1 MSERTL
7 VTRGLPPGRD
17 YLVMTIGVSQAAG
30 INITKDEIW
39 DAQGF
44 TQPTISIDLS
54 STPAGSMELQ
64 CDPTN
69 NITGFQEFFVANG
82 QSFAGLPGPWAVY
95 TGFSSWGNNDVTALS
110 EAMCPWFL
118 NEEESGGDMMVLYC
132 QADNLLEDGIL
143 NHEIEIRFYP
153 NRANSIL
160 LARENLVIAS

>member
-1 MSERTL
+1 MKF
-7 VTRGLPPGRD
+7 G
-17 YLVMTIGVSQAAG
+17 MH
-30 INITKDEIW
+30 K
-39 DAQGF
+39 
-44 TQPTISIDLS
+44 
-54 STPAGSMELQ
+54 
-64 CDPTN
+64 
-69 NITGFQEFFVANG
+69 
-82 QSFAGLPGPWAVY
+82 VY
-95 TGFSSWGNNDVTALS
+95 TGCSSWGNNDVTALS